1 MRRRGERGSETA
13 DKIKG
18 VKTLLGMALPV
29 LTLSTAYAQEPPT
42 PTLALRQARAEVV
55 YMGSY
60 LRNRAHAE
68 TLRLLLNQGGVVKLY
83 TSSYTYLDGG
93 SYFLGLY
100 LAGAELYLGA
110 VPQYFLRV
118 DDRWTYAGKNE
129 NDLGATPAPPTQ
141 VAEAMRTAIPFTY
154 SPSAVIRGLYDRRR
168 R

>member
-1 MRRRGERGSETA
+1 MP
-13 DKIKG
+13 
-18 VKTLLGMALPV
+18 ALI
-29 LTLSTAYAQEPPT
+29 LAAAYAQESPT
-42 PTLALRQARAEVV
+42 PTLALRQARGEVI

-68 TLRLLLNQGGVVKLY
+68 AMRLLLNQGGVVKLY
-83 TSSYTYLDGG
+83 TSSYTYLDSG

-118 DDRWTYAGKNE
+118 DGKWTYAGKNE
-129 NDLGATPAPPTQ
+129 SDLSETPTTPAQ
-141 VAEAMRTAIPFTY
+141 IAEAMKTAIPFTY
-154 SPSAVIRGLYDRRR
+154 SPNTVIRGLYDRRR